1 MAETSP
7 GSDTSLNGA
16 MEKARQ
22 QYNERYAG
30 QAYYWS
36 TSPSSIC
43 VEILKH
49 MPPTKRC
56 RVLELHEIL
65 SRGF

>member
-1 MAETSP
+1 MKA
-7 GSDTSLNGA
+7 D
-16 MEKARQ
+16 EKARQ